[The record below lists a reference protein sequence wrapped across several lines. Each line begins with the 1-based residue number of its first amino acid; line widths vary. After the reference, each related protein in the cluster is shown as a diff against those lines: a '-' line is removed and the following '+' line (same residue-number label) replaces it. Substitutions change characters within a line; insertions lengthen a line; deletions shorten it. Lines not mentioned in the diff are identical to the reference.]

1 VTGAFSGLGGYMGK
15 GLGVLR
21 SGSGNSSSRI
31 VGCAVT
37 PLEEDTVEPA
47 PTDPNK
53 DGQVLTVRE
62 GELMKSVFETAKLI
76 SHAGTGVFLNQ
87 DGTAARDVGI
97 AWPSSPEDIGMYI
110 RLRVCC

>member
-1 VTGAFSGLGGYMGK
+1 MGK

-31 VGCAVT
+31 VGCAVA
-37 PLEEDTVEPA
+37 PLETDTSEQA
-47 PTDPNK
+47 SSDPNR

-62 GELMKSVFETAKLI
+62 GELTRSVFAMAKLI
-76 SHAGTGVFLNQ
+76 SCAGTGVFLNQ

-97 AWPSSPEDIGMYI
+97 AWPLSPEDIGMYI